1 MWVFFIID
9 YHNQILIH
17 RLEAEFWW
25 LFALILLNL
34 RNRIFSDYWVTVTGV
49 FINIEN
55 FGTKQTRNLKT
66 FSRMFR
72 QNYLM
77 NLATM

>member
-34 RNRIFSDYWVTVTGV
+34 RNRIFSDYWATVTGV

>member
-25 LFALILLNL
+25 LFTLILLNL
-34 RNRIFSDYWVTVTGV
+34 RIFSDYWVTVTGV